1 MGDLIN
7 LHIPVLEK
15 ETIAYLRP
23 KEGMVILDCTVGAGG
38 HAAEI
43 LGKLGGTGLLIGID
57 LDKDILKLAEE
68 KLRSVSRNYSL
79 IQGNFR
85 DLETILSERNI
96 EGVDGALFDLGISSF
111 QIDSQERGFSI
122 KLNGPLDMRMDR
134 SSGREASKIVNS
146 YSKEDLAELFKKYG
160 DERFSARIAE
170 RITKERRR
178 QRIVSTHELARIV
191 TEAIPRRF
199 RNTKIHPATRVFM
212 ALRIEVNNEIDNL
225 KSALNMIVRILKTG
239 ARLCIISFHSIEDRI
254 VKHTFRN
261 LEKAGKIK
269 VLTKKPIRPSLVEA
283 DMNPRSRSAKLRVCE
298 RL

>member
-1 MGDLIN
+1 MIN